1 MKFSIVTI
9 SYNQGAFLE
18 RAILSVL
25 EQDGVEVEYIVVDP
39 GSTDGS
45 REIIDR
51 YRGVI
56 AQAIFEPDR
65 GPADG
70 LNKGFSRATGEIY
83 GYLNS
88 DDVFEPGALRRVADY
103 FARHAEV
110 DVVCGHCWVT
120 DRRDNR
126 LRRGWSEPFTRLSS
140 AYGACVQIQPSTFFR
155 RDAFRKTAGF
165 NVENRRSWDGE
176 LLTDLFLGGARI
188 AVIDACLSSYR
199 LHEVSITNSGA
210 MADQLAIFARK
221 RFQKLMG
228 RDWRPYDASI
238 AIVLRCWKHLRN
250 PRAFA
255 ERVTKGPIYLRGA
268 K

>member
-25 EQDGVEVEYIVVDP
+25 EQEGVEVEYIVVDP

-45 REIIDR
+45 RDIIAR
-51 YRGVI
+51 HQNRISRVI
-56 AQAIFEPDR
+56 LEPDR

-70 LNKGFSRATGEIY
+70 LNKGFATATGEIY

-88 DDVFEPGALRRVADY
+88 DDVFEPGALRRVADH
-103 FARHAEV
+103 FERHAEV

-120 DRRDNR
+120 DGRDNR

-140 AYGACVQIQPSTFFR
+140 AYGAAIQIQPSTFFR
-155 RDAFRKTAGF
+155 RDVFLKTGGF
-165 NVENRRSWDGE
+165 NVANRRSWDGE
-176 LLTDLFLGGARI
+176 LMADLFLCGARI
-188 AVIDACLSSYR
+188 EVIDACLSSYR

-210 MADQLAIFARK
+210 MSDQMALFARK
-221 RFQKLMG
+221 RFEKLMG
-228 RDWRPYDASI
+228 RDWRPYDVAI
-238 AIVLRCWKHLRN
+238 AILLRLWKHLRN
-250 PRAFA
+250 PRGFV
-255 ERVTKGPIYLRGA
+255 ERLAKGPIYLRGE